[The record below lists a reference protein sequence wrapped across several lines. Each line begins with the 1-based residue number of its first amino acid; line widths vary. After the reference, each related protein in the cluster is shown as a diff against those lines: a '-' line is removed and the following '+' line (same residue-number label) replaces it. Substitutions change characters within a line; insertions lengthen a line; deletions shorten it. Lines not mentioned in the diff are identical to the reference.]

1 MKKRSEIEEK
11 YKWDLTK
18 YCKSEADFF
27 VRLENLE
34 KKFDNLAKFSGKLSD
49 DKSLLECLQF
59 DSEISKEFEA
69 LAVYGELCESTDVTN
84 QKANEMCEKISLVG
98 ANYNKVSTLI
108 STEID
113 KFSTNRLKNLIQNA
127 KFKDFSRMFEKVLRA
142 KKHTLSKKEELLL
155 SNISEV
161 MGESSNVFDK
171 FSNGDLKF
179 DDIKD
184 EKGKSHPLSP
194 ALYGFYIK
202 GKDRTLRKNARE
214 ELLKKYKQF
223 AHTISVNYIANVKE
237 DCVLAKIRKFDSALS
252 ASIFAE
258 EASEKVYKKLIEIV
272 RQNLDIPQKYLSLK
286 RKTLGF
292 DKLFS
297 YDVFAPAG
305 KIDRKFTYD
314 EAIEVIKSAVAPLG
328 EDYVKLIQK
337 AKDERWI
344 DVYPNENKC
353 DGAFSTDAYMA
364 NPVVLTNFNG
374 TIQDVFD
381 LAHELGHAIHSYFS
395 SQNQPFE
402 LSHYVIYVAEVA
414 SQTNEMLLFRYFL
427 KNAKS
432 TQEKL
437 YFYETFF
444 NLVYGA
450 IFRQVMFAEFEQF
463 SHETYEKQIPLTK
476 ELLCEKFAA
485 LSQEYDGKEVQKDE
499 LSQYAWMRIHHFYR
513 AFYVYKYAIGLICA
527 IKLSSQLCDDKN
539 FKNIYKKFL
548 SAGSTKDPIS
558 ILKDATC
565 DLTKDKIYEDAFS
578 VCREILKDWDKELK
592 SV

>member
-11 YKWDLTK
+11 YKWDLSK
-18 YCKSEADFF
+18 YCKDEADFYL
-27 VRLENLE
+27 RIEKLE
-34 KKFDNLAKFSGKLSD
+34 KKFVELAKFSGKLSD
-49 DKSLLECLQF
+49 DEILLKCLKF
-59 DSEISKEFEA
+59 DSEISKEFEV
-69 LAVYGELCESTDVTN
+69 LAVYAELCETTDVTS
-84 QKANEMCEKISLVG
+84 QKANEMCEKVSLVG

-113 KFSTNRLKNLIQNA
+113 KFSSKRLKNLIKNV
-127 KFKDFSRMFEKVLRA
+127 KFKNFSRLFEGVLRS
-142 KKHTLSKKEELLL
+142 KKHTLSKKEEILL
-155 SNISEV
+155 SNISEA

-194 ALYGFYIK
+194 SLYGLYIK
-202 GKDRTLRKNARE
+202 STDRTLRKNARE
-214 ELLKKYKQF
+214 ELLKKYKRF
-223 AHTISVNYIANVKE
+223 AHTISANYIANVKE
-237 DCVLAKIRKFDSALS
+237 DCVLAKIRKFDSSLS

-258 EASEKVYKKLIEIV
+258 EASEEVYKKLVEIV
-272 RQNLDIPQKYLSLK
+272 KQNLDIPQKYLSLK
-286 RKTLGF
+286 KKTLGY

-297 YDVFAPAG
+297 YDVFAPVG
-305 KIDRKFTYD
+305 KVNKKFSYD
-314 EAIEVIKSAVAPLG
+314 EAIELIKSAVAPLG
-328 EDYVKLIQK
+328 DDYVNLIQK

-344 DVYPNENKC
+344 DVYPNENKY
-353 DGAFSTDAYMA
+353 DGAFSTDAYVA

-381 LAHELGHAIHSYFS
+381 LAHELGHALHSHFS
-395 SQNQPFE
+395 TTNQPFE

-414 SQTNEMLLFRYFL
+414 SQTNEMLLFRYLL

-432 TQEKL
+432 TQEKI
-437 YFYETFF
+437 YFYESFF
-444 NLVYGA
+444 KLVYGA

-476 ELLCEKFAA
+476 ELLCEKFGA
-485 LSQEYDGKEVQKDE
+485 LLCEYDGKIVQKDE

-527 IKLSSQLCDDKN
+527 IKLSSKLESDKN

-548 SAGSTKDPIS
+548 SAGCTKDPIS

-565 DLTKDKIYEDAFS
+565 DLTKDEIYDEAFE
-578 VCREILKDWDKELK
+578 VCYEVLGDWEETLKR
-592 SV
+592 V